1 MAISVVMPA
10 LEMAQ
15 ETGKLVS
22 WLKKEGDKVSKG
34 DLLLEIE
41 TDKAVME
48 VEATADGVLGGI
60 TGEVGTD
67 IPVGQTIAWILKPGE
82 EVPAEAKPHTPA
94 VAPVAEAVYSSDET
108 SPQSVTANPAGRVSP
123 KARRLAKDNGIDLT
137 SVRGSGDGG
146 EILASDIQALIDG
159 APKNVPAPAA
169 QHESLSSIGRLMAER
184 TVQSWTTVPHFFLQR
199 EVDATALNSLRATL
213 GPEVERSSGVKL
225 THTDI
230 LVALV
235 ARALARH
242 PRVNASWIENGIRL
256 NPDVNVSI
264 AMAVED
270 GVVAPVVHNANTATL
285 GEIAKQRRE
294 LTDRAKA
301 GRLRPTDFTGGTF
314 TVSNLGM
321 FHIDSFCAIITPP
334 QAAILA
340 VGQIVERAVAVDGV
354 IVVRPIFSLTISCDH
369 RVLDGAKAATFL
381 HDLAESIREPGL
393 WLK

>member
-82 EVPAEAKPHTPA
+82 DVPAEAIPQPQATIS
-94 VAPVAEAVYSSDET
+94 VTEAIQSSGES
-108 SPQSVTANPAGRVSP
+108 SPQSVTSNSGARVSP
-123 KARRLAKDNGIDLT
+123 KARRFAKENGIDLA
-137 SVRGSGDGG
+137 SVQGSGDGG
-146 EILASDIQALIDG
+146 EILASDIQALVDG
-159 APKNVPAPAA
+159 KDSRAPAV

-199 EVDATALNSLRATL
+199 EVDATALNSLRAAL
-213 GPEVERSSGVKL
+213 GAEVEQSSGVKL

-256 NPDVNVSI
+256 NSDVNVSI

-285 GEIAKQRRE
+285 TEIAKQRRE

-301 GRLRPTDFTGGTF
+301 GRLRPTDFAGGTF

-340 VGQIVERAVAVDGV
+340 VGQIVDRVVAMDGV
-354 IVVRPIFSLTISCDH
+354 MVVRPIFSLTISCDH

>member
-48 VEATADGVLGGI
+48 VEATADGVLSGI

-82 EVPAEAKPHTPA
+82 DVPAEANPNSSA
-94 VAPVAEAVYSSDET
+94 VARVIEAVRRSDET
-108 SPQSVTANPAGRVSP
+108 SPQSLTSNSATRISP
-123 KARRLAKDNGIDLT
+123 KARRLAKENGIDLT

-146 EILASDIQALIDG
+146 EILASDIEALIDRSNKDSHSL
-159 APKNVPAPAA
+159 AVQPAT
-169 QHESLSSIGRLMAER
+169 LSSIGRLMAER

-199 EVDATALNSLRATL
+199 ELDATALNSLRAAL

-242 PRVNASWIENGIRL
+242 PRVNASWIENGVRL
-256 NPDVNVSI
+256 NPEVNISI
-264 AMAVED
+264 AMAVQD

-285 GEIAKQRRE
+285 EEIAKQRRE

-301 GRLRPTDFTGGTF
+301 GRLRPTDFADGTF
-314 TVSNLGM
+314 SVSNLGM

-340 VGQIVERAVAVDGV
+340 VGQIVERPVVMDGV

-381 HDLAESIREPGL
+381 HDLAESIREPNL
-393 WLK
+393 WLN

>member
-1 MAISVVMPA
+1 VGKTT
-10 LEMAQ
+10 AQ
-15 ETGKLVS
+15 I
-22 WLKKEGDKVSKG
+22 LKK
-34 DLLLEIE
+34 
-41 TDKAVME
+41 
-48 VEATADGVLGGI
+48 
-60 TGEVGTD
+60 
-67 IPVGQTIAWILKPGE
+67 GE
-82 EVPAEAKPHTPA
+82 EVPAEAKHKPQAATPA
-94 VAPVAEAVYSSDET
+94 TEAIQRSDES
-108 SPQSVTANPAGRVSP
+108 SPQSLSANSTARVSP
-123 KARRLAKDNGIDLT
+123 KARRLAKENGIDLS
-137 SVRGSGDGG
+137 SVQGSGDGG
-146 EILASDIQALIDG
+146 EILASDIQALVDG
-159 APKNVPAPAA
+159 GHKDSHAPTV

-199 EVDATALNSLRATL
+199 EVDATALNSLRAAL
-213 GPEVERSSGVKL
+213 GPEVEQSSGVKL

-242 PRVNASWIENGIRL
+242 PRLNASWIENGIRL
-256 NPDVNVSI
+256 NSEVNVSI
-264 AMAVED
+264 AMAVQD

-301 GRLRPTDFTGGTF
+301 GRLRPADFAGGTF

-340 VGQIVERAVAVDGV
+340 VGQIVDRVVAIDGV
-354 IVVRPIFSLTISCDH
+354 MVVRPIFSLTISCDH

-381 HDLAESIREPGL
+381 QDLAESIREPNL
-393 WLK
+393 

>member
-48 VEATADGVLGGI
+48 VEASADGVLGGI

-67 IPVGQTIAWILKPGE
+67 IPVGQTIAWILNPGE
-82 EVPAEAKPHTPA
+82 DVPAEAIPQPRAATP
-94 VAPVAEAVYSSDET
+94 VTEAIQNSDES
-108 SPQSVTANPAGRVSP
+108 SPQSLSANSTARVSP
-123 KARRLAKDNGIDLT
+123 KARRLAKENGIDLT
-137 SVRGSGDGG
+137 SVQGSGDGG
-146 EILASDIQALIDG
+146 EILASDIQALVDG
-159 APKNVPAPAA
+159 KDSHTSAV

-199 EVDATALNSLRATL
+199 EVDATALNSLRAAR
-213 GPEVERSSGVKL
+213 GAEVEQSSGVKL

-242 PRVNASWIENGIRL
+242 PRVNASWIENGVRL
-256 NPDVNVSI
+256 NSDVNVSI

-285 GEIAKQRRE
+285 AEIAKQRRE

>member
-48 VEATADGVLGGI
+48 VEATADGVLGGL
-60 TGEVGTD
+60 TSTTRTD

-82 EVPAEAKPHTPA
+82 EVPAEAKPHIPA
-94 VAPVAEAVYSSDET
+94 ATSVVEAARTTDET
-108 SPQSVTANPAGRVSP
+108 SLQTTTSNSAARVSP
-123 KARRLAKDNGIDLT
+123 KARRLAKENGIDLN
-137 SVRGSGDGG
+137 SVQGSGDGG
-146 EILASDIQALIDG
+146 EILAFDIQALIDG
-159 APKNVPAPAA
+159 VHKASHAPAV
-169 QHESLSSIGRLMAER
+169 QHETLSSIGRLMAER

-199 EVDATALNSLRATL
+199 ELDATALNSLRAAL
-213 GPEVERSSGVKL
+213 GPEVEGSSGVKL

-242 PRVNASWIENGIRL
+242 PRINASWIENGIRL
-256 NPDVNVSI
+256 NSDVNVSI

-294 LTDRAKA
+294 LAERAKA
-301 GRLRPTDFTGGTF
+301 GRLRPTDFAGGTF

-340 VGQIVERAVAVDGV
+340 VGQIVERAVAMDGV
-354 IVVRPIFSLTISCDH
+354 IVVRPTFSLTISCDH

-381 HDLAESIREPGL
+381 NDLAESIREPDL
-393 WLK
+393 WIK

>member
-1 MAISVVMPA
+1 
-10 LEMAQ
+10 
-15 ETGKLVS
+15 
-22 WLKKEGDKVSKG
+22 
-34 DLLLEIE
+34 
-41 TDKAVME
+41 ME

-82 EVPAEAKPHTPA
+82 EVPAEAKPNSSA
-94 VAPVAEAVYSSDET
+94 VARVIEAARRSDET
-108 SPQSVTANPAGRVSP
+108 SPQSHTSNSAARISP
-123 KARRLAKDNGIDLT
+123 KARRLAKENGIALT
-137 SVRGSGDGG
+137 SVKGSGDGG
-146 EILASDIQALIDG
+146 EILASDIEELIDG
-159 APKNVPAPAA
+159 TNKDSHPLAVQP
-169 QHESLSSIGRLMAER
+169 ETLSSIGRLMAER

-199 EVDATALNSLRATL
+199 ELDATALNSLRAAL

-235 ARALARH
+235 ARTLARH
-242 PRVNASWIENGIRL
+242 PRVNASWSDNGVRL
-256 NPDVNVSI
+256 NPGVNISI
-264 AMAVED
+264 AMAVQD
-270 GVVAPVVHNANTATL
+270 GVVAPVVHKANTATL
-285 GEIAKQRRE
+285 EEIARQRRE

-301 GRLRPTDFTGGTF
+301 GRLRPTDLADGTF
-314 TVSNLGM
+314 SVSNLGM

-340 VGQIVERAVAVDGV
+340 VGQIVERPVAIDGV

-381 HDLAESIREPGL
+381 HDLAESIREPNL
-393 WLK
+393 WLN

>member
-1 MAISVVMPA
+1 MPA

-82 EVPAEAKPHTPA
+82 EVPAEAKPTTQA
-94 VAPVAEAVYSSDET
+94 ASPVTEAIQSSDES
-108 SPQSVTANPAGRVSP
+108 SPQSLSASSNARVSP
-123 KARRLAKDNGIDLT
+123 KARRLAKENGIDLS

-146 EILASDIQALIDG
+146 EILASDIQALVDG
-159 APKNVPAPAA
+159 GHKDSRAPAV

-199 EVDATALNSLRATL
+199 EVDATALNSLRAAL
-213 GPEVERSSGVKL
+213 GPEFEQSSGVKL

-235 ARALARH
+235 ARGLARH

-256 NPDVNVSI
+256 NSEVNVSI
-264 AMAVED
+264 AMAVQD
-270 GVVAPVVHNANTATL
+270 GVVAPVVHNANTATW

-301 GRLRPTDFTGGTF
+301 GRLRPTDFAGGTF

-340 VGQIVERAVAVDGV
+340 VGQIVDRVVAIDGV
-354 IVVRPIFSLTISCDH
+354 MVVRPIFSLTISCDH

-381 HDLAESIREPGL
+381 HDLAESIRKPDL

>member
-82 EVPAEAKPHTPA
+82 KVPAETIPNTQA
-94 VAPVAEAVYSSDET
+94 VAAPVIEAARRADET
-108 SPQSVTANPAGRVSP
+108 SAQSTTSESSVRVSP
-123 KARRLAKDNGIDLT
+123 KARRLAKENDIDLN
-137 SVRGSGDGG
+137 SVQGSGDGG
-146 EILASDIQALIDG
+146 EILASDIQALVDG
-159 APKNVPAPAA
+159 KASQVPPV

-199 EVDATALNSLRATL
+199 EVDATALNSLRAAL
-213 GPEVERSSGVKL
+213 GAEVEHSSGVKL

-256 NPDVNVSI
+256 NSDVNVSI

-301 GRLRPTDFTGGTF
+301 GRLRLTDFAGGTF

-340 VGQIVERAVAVDGV
+340 VGQIVERVVVVEGAVT
-354 IVVRPIFSLTISCDH
+354 VRPIFSLTISCDH

-381 HDLAESIREPGL
+381 HDLADSIREPEL
-393 WLK
+393 RLR

>member
-1 MAISVVMPA
+1 MPA

-82 EVPAEAKPHTPA
+82 EVPAEAKPDTPA
-94 VAPVAEAVYSSDET
+94 VTQVAEAAQSSDET
-108 SPQSVTANPAGRVSP
+108 SLQTATSNTAGRVSP

-137 SVRGSGDGG
+137 SVKGSGEGG
-146 EILASDIQALIDG
+146 EILASDIQALIDDG
-159 APKNVPAPAA
+159 PKNSHVPAV

-199 EVDATALNSLRATL
+199 EVDATALNSLRAAL
-213 GPEVERSSGVKL
+213 GLEVERSSGVKL

-242 PRVNASWIENGIRL
+242 PRANASWIENGVRL
-256 NPDVNVSI
+256 NPGVNISI

-270 GVVAPVVHNANTATL
+270 GVVAPVVHNANAATL

-301 GRLRPTDFTGGTF
+301 GRLRPTDFAGGTF
-314 TVSNLGM
+314 TISNLGM

-354 IVVRPIFSLTISCDH
+354 VVVRPIFSLTISCDH

-381 HDLAESIREPGL
+381 HDLAESIREPDL

>member
-82 EVPAEAKPHTPA
+82 DVPAETIPNPPA
-94 VAPVAEAVYSSDET
+94 VAATVAEATHNSNET
-108 SPQSVTANPAGRVSP
+108 STQEVTSGSSARVSP
-123 KARRLAKDNGIDLT
+123 KARRLAKENGIDLN
-137 SVRGSGDGG
+137 SLEGSGDGG

-159 APKNVPAPAA
+159 GDKDSQAGAF

-199 EVDATALNSLRATL
+199 EVDATALNSLRAAL
-213 GPEVERSSGVKL
+213 GPEVEQSSGVKL

-242 PRVNASWIENGIRL
+242 PRVNASWIEYGIRL
-256 NPDVNVSI
+256 NSDVNVSI
-264 AMAVED
+264 AMAVQD

-301 GRLRPTDFTGGTF
+301 GRLRPTDFAGGTF

-340 VGQIVERAVAVDGV
+340 VGQIVDRVVAIDGV

-381 HDLAESIREPGL
+381 HDLAESIREPNL
-393 WLK
+393 

>member
-1 MAISVVMPA
+1 MPA

-48 VEATADGVLGGI
+48 VEATSDGVLGGI

-82 EVPAEAKPHTPA
+82 EVPSEAKPQPQAATP
-94 VAPVAEAVYSSDET
+94 VTEAIQSADES
-108 SPQSVTANPAGRVSP
+108 SPQSSTSNSTARVSP
-123 KARRLAKDNGIDLT
+123 KARRLAKENGIDLN
-137 SVRGSGDGG
+137 SVQGSGDGG

-159 APKNVPAPAA
+159 GHHDSHPPAV
-169 QHESLSSIGRLMAER
+169 QTESLSSIGRLMAER

-199 EVDATALNSLRATL
+199 EVDATALNSLRASL
-213 GPEVERSSGVKL
+213 GPGVEQSSGVKL

-256 NPDVNVSI
+256 NSDVNVSI
-264 AMAVED
+264 AMAVQD
-270 GVVAPVVHNANTATL
+270 GVVAPVVHNADTATL

-301 GRLRPTDFTGGTF
+301 GRLRPTDFAGGTF

-340 VGQIVERAVAVDGV
+340 VGQIADSVVAIDGV
-354 IVVRPIFSLTISCDH
+354 MVVRPVFSMTISCDH

-381 HDLAESIREPGL
+381 HDLAESIREPNL
-393 WLK
+393 

>member
-82 EVPAEAKPHTPA
+82 EVPAEAKPHIPA
-94 VAPVAEAVYSSDET
+94 ATSVVEAARTTDET
-108 SPQSVTANPAGRVSP
+108 FLQTTTSNSAARVSP
-123 KARRLAKDNGIDLT
+123 KARRLAKENGIDLN
-137 SVRGSGDGG
+137 SVQGSGDGG

-159 APKNVPAPAA
+159 VHKASHAPAV
-169 QHESLSSIGRLMAER
+169 QHETLSSIGRLMAER

-199 EVDATALNSLRATL
+199 ELDATALNSLRAAL
-213 GPEVERSSGVKL
+213 GPEVEGSSGVKL

-242 PRVNASWIENGIRL
+242 PRINASWIENGIRL
-256 NPDVNVSI
+256 NSDVNVSI

-294 LTDRAKA
+294 LAERAKA
-301 GRLRPTDFTGGTF
+301 GRLRPTDFAGGTF

-340 VGQIVERAVAVDGV
+340 VGQIVERAVAMDGV
-354 IVVRPIFSLTISCDH
+354 IVVRPTFSLTISCDH

-381 HDLAESIREPGL
+381 NDLAESIREPDL
-393 WLK
+393 WIK